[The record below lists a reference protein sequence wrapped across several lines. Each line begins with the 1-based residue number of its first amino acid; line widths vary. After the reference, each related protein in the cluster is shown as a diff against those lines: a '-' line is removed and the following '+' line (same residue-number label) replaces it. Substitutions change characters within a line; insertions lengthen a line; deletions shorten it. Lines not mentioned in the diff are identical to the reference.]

1 MPRPIWSG
9 AISFGLISI
18 PIRLF
23 PAVRKKNVSFNQ
35 IDGETGARIKMKRVS
50 AETGE
55 EVAYDEIVKG
65 YEVTKGNYVVITDD
79 ELSSLDPKKSRTIDI
94 VEFVKLSEID
104 PLYFDSAYVVAPDE
118 LSAKAYAVLEEAMA
132 SAGMVAIASFVMRT
146 KQYLCALRAAD
157 GKLLLSTMIY
167 GDEVADFSEIEAF
180 EHLDDV
186 QVKPAELAMAEQLIE
201 SLTEPFD
208 PAKFED
214 DYRQRVLDL
223 IQAKV
228 DGEELAPVE
237 DEEPTAEVIDL
248 AAALEASV
256 AAAKAA
262 RERHPTAKLSAD
274 ADDSSGANV
283 RSRARPEK
291 KTATKKAAAKKEA
304 ATKVPAKKAG
314 AKKAPAKKASA
325 TKAGAKKPGAK
336 KAPARKSA

>member
-23 PAVRKKNVSFNQ
+23 PAVRRKNVSFNQ
-35 IDGETGARIKMKRVS
+35 IDSETGSRVKMKRVS

-55 EVAYDEIVKG
+55 EVAYDDIVKG
-65 YEVTKGNYVVITDD
+65 YEVTKGNYVVITDE
-79 ELSSLDPKKSRTIDI
+79 ELSTLDPKKSRTIDI
-94 VEFVKLSEID
+94 VEFVQLSEID

-118 LSAKAYAVLEEAMA
+118 LSAKAYAVLEQAME

-157 GKLLLSTMIY
+157 GKLLLSTMVY
-167 GDEVADFSEIEAF
+167 GDEVADFNEIEAF
-180 EHLDDV
+180 EHLEDV
-186 QVKPAELAMAEQLIE
+186 VVKPAELAMAEQLIE
-201 SLTEPFD
+201 SLTESFE

-214 DYRQRVLDL
+214 DHRQRVLDL

-228 DGEELAPVE
+228 DGEELSPIE
-237 DEEPTAEVIDL
+237 DDEPTAEIIDL

-262 RERHPTAKLSAD
+262 RERHPTSTIGAGSDEAEGDEAGESAGKSKKATAKKAT
-274 ADDSSGANV
+274 A
-283 RSRARPEK
+283 K
-291 KTATKKAAAKKEA
+291 KATAKKATSKKAA
-304 ATKVPAKKAG
+304 
-314 AKKAPAKKASA
+314 
-325 TKAGAKKPGAK
+325 AK

>member
-23 PAVRKKNVSFNQ
+23 PAVRRKNVSFNQ
-35 IDGETGARIKMKRVS
+35 LDSETGSRVKMKRVS

-55 EVAYDEIVKG
+55 EVAYDDIVKG
-65 YEVTKGNYVVITDD
+65 YEVTKGNYVIITDE
-79 ELSSLDPKKSRTIDI
+79 ELTTLDPKKSRTIDI
-94 VEFVKLSEID
+94 VEFVQLSEID

-118 LSAKAYAVLEEAMA
+118 LSAKAYAVLEQAME

-157 GKLLLSTMIY
+157 GKLLLSTMVY
-167 GDEVADFSEIEAF
+167 GDEVADFNEIEAF
-180 EHLDDV
+180 EHLEDV
-186 QVKPAELAMAEQLIE
+186 EVKPAELAMAEQLIE
-201 SLTEPFD
+201 SLTEPFE

-214 DYRQRVLDL
+214 DHRQRVLDL

-228 DGEELAPVE
+228 DGEELAPLE
-237 DEEPTAEVIDL
+237 DDEPTAEIIDL

-262 RERHPTAKLSAD
+262 RERHPTSSVAAD
-274 ADDSSGANV
+274 ADADGAEA
-283 RSRARPEK
+283 STKIEK
-291 KTATKKAAAKKEA
+291 AATKKAVAKKS
-304 ATKVPAKKAG
+304 TAKKATS
-314 AKKAPAKKASA
+314 KKAA
-325 TKAGAKKPGAK
+325 AK

>member
-23 PAVRKKNVSFNQ
+23 PAVRRKNVSFNQ
-35 IDGETGARIKMKRVS
+35 IDSETGARVKMKRVS

-55 EVAYDEIVKG
+55 DVAYEDIVKG
-65 YEVTKGNYVVITDD
+65 YEVTKGNYVVITED

-94 VEFVKLSEID
+94 VEFVQLSEID

-118 LSAKAYAVLEEAMA
+118 LSAKAYAVLEQAME

-146 KQYLCALRAAD
+146 KQYLCALRATD
-157 GKLLLSTMIY
+157 GKLLLSTMVY
-167 GDEVADFSEIEAF
+167 GDEVADFNEIEAF
-180 EHLDDV
+180 EHLEDV
-186 QVKPAELAMAEQLIE
+186 EVKPAELAMAEQLIE
-201 SLTEPFD
+201 SLTEPFE
-208 PAKFED
+208 PMKFED

-262 RERHPTAKLSAD
+262 RERHPTGGRDSAAND
-274 ADDSSGANV
+274 SAADDSAADDTADSG
-283 RSRARPEK
+283 SSKTK
-291 KTATKKAAAKKEA
+291 KAPAAKSAKKATAKKAAAKK
-304 ATKVPAKKAG
+304 
-314 AKKAPAKKASA
+314 AP
-325 TKAGAKKPGAK
+325 T
-336 KAPARKSA
+336 RKSA

>member
-23 PAVRKKNVSFNQ
+23 PAVRRKNVSFNQ
-35 IDGETGARIKMKRVS
+35 IDSETGSRVKMKRVS

-55 EVAYDEIVKG
+55 EVAYDDIVKG
-65 YEVTKGNYVVITDD
+65 YEVTKGNYVVITDE
-79 ELSSLDPKKSRTIDI
+79 ELSTLDPKKSRTIDI
-94 VEFVKLSEID
+94 VEFVKLAEID

-118 LSAKAYAVLEEAMA
+118 LSAKAYAVLEQAME

-157 GKLLLSTMIY
+157 GKLLLSTMVY
-167 GDEVADFSEIEAF
+167 GDEVADFNEIEAF
-180 EHLDDV
+180 EHLEDV
-186 QVKPAELAMAEQLIE
+186 EVKPAELAMAEQLIE
-201 SLTEPFD
+201 SLTEPFE

-214 DYRQRVLDL
+214 DHRQRVLDL

-237 DEEPTAEVIDL
+237 DDEPTAEIIDL

-262 RERHPTAKLSAD
+262 RERHPTAGVEAD
-274 ADDSSGANV
+274 GDAAESKPA
-283 RSRARPEK
+283 
-291 KTATKKAAAKKEA
+291 KKAAAKK
-304 ATKVPAKKAG
+304 ATAKKAA
-314 AKKAPAKKASA
+314 AKKATGKKAA
-325 TKAGAKKPGAK
+325 AK

>member
-1 MPRPIWSG
+1 
-9 AISFGLISI
+9 
-18 PIRLF
+18 
-23 PAVRKKNVSFNQ
+23 
-35 IDGETGARIKMKRVS
+35 
-50 AETGE
+50 
-55 EVAYDEIVKG
+55 
-65 YEVTKGNYVVITDD
+65 
-79 ELSSLDPKKSRTIDI
+79 
-94 VEFVKLSEID
+94 
-104 PLYFDSAYVVAPDE
+104 
-118 LSAKAYAVLEEAMA
+118 MA

-186 QVKPAELAMAEQLIE
+186 EVKPAELAMAEQLIE
-201 SLTEPFD
+201 SLTEPFE

-228 DGEELAPVE
+228 DGEELAPAE

-262 RERHPTAKLSAD
+262 RERHPTARLSAD
-274 ADDSSGANV
+274 GDAEDSSVANV
-283 RSRARPEK
+283 GSRARPEK
-291 KTATKKAAAKKEA
+291 KPVTRKAATKKRPAKKATAKKAGVKKAAAKKA
-304 ATKVPAKKAG
+304 A
-314 AKKAPAKKASA
+314 
-325 TKAGAKKPGAK
+325 AKKPGAK
-336 KAPARKSA
+336 KTPARKSA

>member
-23 PAVRKKNVSFNQ
+23 PAVRKKSVSFNQ
-35 IDGETGARIKMKRVS
+35 LDGETGARIKMKRVS

-65 YEVTKGNYVVITDD
+65 YEITKGNYITITDD
-79 ELSSLDPKKSRTIDI
+79 EMSSLDPKKSRTIDI
-94 VEFVKLSEID
+94 AEFVQLSEID

-118 LSAKAYAVLEEAMA
+118 LSAKAYAVLEQAME

-146 KQYLCALRAAD
+146 KQYQCALRAAD
-157 GKLLLSTMIY
+157 GKLLLSTMVY

-186 QVKPAELAMAEQLIE
+186 EVKPAELAMAEQLIE
-201 SLTEPFD
+201 SLTEDFD
-208 PAKFED
+208 PMKYEDTYRERVMELIEAKAEG
-214 DYRQRVLDL
+214 Q
-223 IQAKV
+223 
-228 DGEELAPVE
+228 ELAPIA
-237 DEEPTAEVIDL
+237 DDEPTADVIDL

-262 RERHPTAKLSAD
+262 RERHPTAAAVSKEAEEEQP
-274 ADDSSGANV
+274 A
-283 RSRARPEK
+283 EK
-291 KTATKKAAAKKEA
+291 AEGEKPAKKAAAKKK
-304 ATKVPAKKAG
+304 ATAKKAG
-314 AKKAPAKKASA
+314 
-325 TKAGAKKPGAK
+325 K